1 MAPKPLNHNSAD
13 LKNGPNGFS
22 ISEYPNKS
30 RITEYVKNSPSKNGK
45 CKLAFSFQGLL
56 GDIFSRILSR
66 PWFLLKDIAN
76 I

>member
-13 LKNGPNGFS
+13 LKNGPNGFI

-30 RITEYVKNSPSKNGK
+30 GICEYVKNSSSKNGK
-45 CKLAFSFQGLL
+45 CKLAFSFQGL

-66 PWFLLKDIAN
+66 PWRNLT
-76 I
+76 

>member
-30 RITEYVKNSPSKNGK
+30 RICEYVKNSS
-45 CKLAFSFQGLL
+45 S
-56 GDIFSRILSR
+56 
-66 PWFLLKDIAN
+66 
-76 I
+76 